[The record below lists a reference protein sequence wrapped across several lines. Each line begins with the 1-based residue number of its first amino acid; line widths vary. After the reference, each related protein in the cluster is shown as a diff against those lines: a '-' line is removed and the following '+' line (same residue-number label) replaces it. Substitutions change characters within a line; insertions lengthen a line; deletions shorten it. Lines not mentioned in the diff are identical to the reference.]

1 MILKELK
8 AIVAGVD
15 AENLR
20 LAGFCDE
27 YDKMPKKNQ
36 FKVIEQMQAVCIFN
50 MNFVDD
56 LPVYG
61 PSETREQILSLSS
74 DYDDYE
80 VLLVGSEEVNME
92 PELKR
97 VMKTRWLDDPSDP
110 RNAGLC
116 LLGPMYHK
124 PYRVLI
130 IFADTRKAINDE
142 FKDNIC
148 VNEWGES
155 YYSEEFDTE
164 EEREQYI
171 LRHKGI
177 VDESVG
183 DRIIYVFENE
193 RIIEPYYRSIN
204 VNKR

>member
-1 MILKELK
+1 MKLKELK
-8 AIVAGVD
+8 AIVANVD
-15 AENLR
+15 TENLR

-36 FKVIEQMQAVCIFN
+36 FKVIEQMQTICIFN

-61 PSETREQILSLSS
+61 SSETKEQILSLSS

-80 VLLVGSEEVNME
+80 VLLVGSEEANRE

-97 VMKTRWLDDPSDP
+97 IMKTRRLDDPTDP
-110 RNAGLC
+110 RSSGLC

-124 PYRVLI
+124 PYRVLM
-130 IFADTRKAINDE
+130 IFADTRKAIADE

-155 YYSEEFDTE
+155 CYSEEFDTE
-164 EEREQYI
+164 EELEQYV

-183 DRIIYVFENE
+183 DRIIYIFEKE
-193 RIIEPYYRSIN
+193 GIIEPYYGSIN
-204 VNKR
+204 VNK